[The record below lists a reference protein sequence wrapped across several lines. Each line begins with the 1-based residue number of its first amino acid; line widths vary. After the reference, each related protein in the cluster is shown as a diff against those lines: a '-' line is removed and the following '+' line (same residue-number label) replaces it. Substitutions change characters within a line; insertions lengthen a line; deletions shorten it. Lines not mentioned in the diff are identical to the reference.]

1 MNSQVRIL
9 GANIDQVRMDEA
21 MKTIHG
27 FVVSQQPHQVV
38 TVNLDFLRIAQENPE
53 FQGVINR
60 SDLAVADGMPLVWA
74 SQWLGTPL
82 PERVTGVE
90 LVDEC
95 CALAAREGYSIFLLG
110 GAEGVPEAAAAKM
123 VERHPGLQIAGTYS
137 PPMGPFSPE
146 EDAKIVD
153 MIRAAKPQMLFV
165 AFGAP
170 KQDIWIA
177 QHRNTL
183 GVPVAVGVGGV
194 FNFLTGRVRRAPEWM
209 QRSGLEW
216 LYRVSQEPRRLWR
229 RYFVQDMPVMMQMAA
244 EAMQLRTLGPAQ
256 QAPHGLNVP
265 VAAEI
270 APSHLM
276 SRNLPN

>member
-21 MKTIHG
+21 MKTIHE

-74 SQWLGTPL
+74 SQWLGAPL

-110 GAEGVPEAAAAKM
+110 GAEGVPEAAAAKLN
-123 VERHPGLQIAGTYS
+123 ERHPGQRIAGTYS
-137 PPMGPFSPE
+137 PPMGPISAE
-146 EDAKIVD
+146 EDQKMVD

-177 QHRNTL
+177 QHRNVL

-229 RYFVQDMPVMMQMAA
+229 RYFVQDMPIMMQMAA
-244 EAMQLRTLGPAQ
+244 EAMQVRAFGPVQ
-256 QAPHGLNVP
+256 PAPHGLNPIAVE
-265 VAAEI
+265 VAPARVL
-270 APSHLM
+270 P
-276 SRNLPN
+276 RNLPN